1 MHNACI
7 MHTWCPIGDNV
18 IINSNIMQLPK
29 TICNYQHVN
38 YSICIEG
45 GDKVFQHGPYQ
56 QYGPKLIRNSIA
68 SSLEKDK
75 SYTLMVM
82 FDTQAGVFY
91 SQQYSFSKSN

>member
-1 MHNACI
+1 MLV
-7 MHTWCPIGDNV
+7 WRPIGDIL
-18 IINSNIMQLPK
+18 IIIQLPK

-45 GDKVFQHGPYQ
+45 GGKVFQHGPYQ
-56 QYGPKLIRNSIA
+56 QYGPKLIRSTVV

-82 FDTQAGVFY
+82 FDTQAGIFY
-91 SQQYSFSKSN
+91 SQQYSFSNE